1 MGSERPR
8 SGKVRWGVLGYGS
21 IASTA
26 GVPAI
31 KWSYNGELFAI
42 ASRAQDTAEEK
53 AKEAGAA
60 RAYGS
65 YEALLEDPDVD
76 AVYLALPNGL
86 HETWALRCAE
96 AGKHVLCEKTLALSL
111 AGAARLRDA
120 FAARRLRLVEGFM
133 YRHHPQWRTVR
144 SLLADRA
151 IGDLRQIRVVLTR
164 SRPGPEDHR
173 WSPQLGGGTLHTTVC
188 YGVDACRFLT
198 GVEPTRLSAFATT
211 GEDGG
216 AEVTM
221 HAILE
226 MGSGILASIA
236 GSMVDAPEQSLIV
249 TGSEGR
255 ILVERPF
262 SPGWDKVVV
271 VHEQGTEIRRI
282 EVKGANHFLLQVE
295 HFARLVLEPERTA
308 LPAED
313 GLANAAALEA
323 LARSATTGRVVELR

>member
-1 MGSERPR
+1 MASERPR

-31 KWSYNGELFAI
+31 KWSYNGELLAI
-42 ASRAQDTAEEK
+42 ASRTQEAAEEK

-65 YEALLEDPDVD
+65 YEALLEDPEID

-86 HETWALRCAE
+86 HEIWALRCAE

-111 AGAARLRDA
+111 AGAARLCDA

-151 IGDLRQIRVVLTR
+151 IGNVRQLRVVLTR

-173 WSPQLGGGTLHTTVC
+173 WSPLGGGALHTTVC

-198 GVEPTRLSAFATT
+198 GVEPTRLSAFSSM

-216 AEVTM
+216 VAVTM

-226 MGSGILASIA
+226 MGSGILASVA
-236 GSMVDAPEQSLIV
+236 GSMVDAPEQSLVV

-255 ILVERPF
+255 ITVESPF
-262 SPGWDKVVV
+262 SPGWDKVTV
-271 VHEQGTEIRRI
+271 VHERGGEIRRI

-323 LARSATTGRVVELR
+323 LSRSATTARVVELR